1 MFDAT
6 QSKVTMSKMK
16 RLRLSIWKIWMN

>member
-6 QSKVTMSKMK
+6 QSKVTMSKMQ
-16 RLRLSIWKIWMN
+16 RFCLSIWKIWMI